1 MQANISMDALLDL
14 IKQFS
19 TDNKKWL
26 ADRLYEQVAEEIDD
40 ENLLQSPAYREA
52 LDDMRQG
59 RITTYKNTE
68 ELFSKFN
75 V

>member
-59 RITTYKNTE
+59 RITAYKNTE